1 MSIPLANRQ
10 RKAMAL
16 TRTPRTSWI
25 DEGLRALAAGG
36 SDAVRIEPLARALGV
51 TKGGFYWHFEDRR
64 ALLEEILDRWETVS
78 VDEVIE
84 RVEGEGG
91 DARAKLRRL
100 SAIAFSGNEVLR
112 IDPLRTDLAV
122 RDWARRDTAVAD
134 RLRRVDNRRMD
145 YMRSLF
151 GAFCPDEDDV
161 EARCMLAFSLWIGNH
176 FIAADHG
183 ARSRADVLEL
193 AMRRLMA

>member
-1 MSIPLANRQ
+1 
-10 RKAMAL
+10 MAIA
-16 TRTPRTSWI
+16 RTPRSSWVE
-25 DEGLRALAAGG
+25 EGLRALADGG
-36 SDAVRIEPLARALGV
+36 PDAIRIEPLARALGV
-51 TKGGFYWHFEDRR
+51 SKGGFYWHFEDRR
-64 ALLEEILDRWETVS
+64 ALLDEALDAWERVS

-100 SAIAFSGNEVLR
+100 FALASSGEFRGLSSHDLLR
-112 IDPLRTDLAV
+112 IDLAI
-122 RDWARRDTAVAD
+122 RDWARREDGVAA

-151 GAFCPDEDDV
+151 GAFCAAEEEV
-161 EARCMLAFSLWIGNH
+161 ETRCLLAFSLWIGNH

-183 ARSRADVLEL
+183 GRGRAEVIEL
-193 AMRRLMA
+193 ATQHLLG